1 MGVLDNFKRVFYAKM
16 KLSYYSTNLILNFL
30 KDRINSEVPFVFFI
44 YLKKFNKCAN
54 VFIF

>member
-1 MGVLDNFKRVFYAKM
+1 VGVLDNFKRVFYAKM

-30 KDRINSEVPFVFFI
+30 KDKINSEIPFVFFI